1 VVTAIVP
8 VGPALVYPTPIRR
21 QCRRLF
27 MERRIPV
34 ILWLTLAGVSNAA
47 DGPKAPPVKE
57 PELRVELLRR
67 AKADQDV
74 RGAIAKWMIQFDN
87 SGFVDAAA
95 FEASLDATR
104 KAEFKQFDDTM
115 LRIDTENTDRL
126 GEIVERHGWPT
137 FTLVGKDG
145 AQAAWILVQHADL
158 SPKFQRK
165 CLDLMAKL
173 PRDEIF
179 QKDIAYLTDR
189 VLLAEGKKQVYGTQ
203 YTLENGKCKPR
214 PLEDEANVDKRREEA
229 GLPPLSEYRKE
240 VESFY
245 GGGSKK

>member
-1 VVTAIVP
+1 
-8 VGPALVYPTPIRR
+8 
-21 QCRRLF
+21 

-47 DGPKAPPVKE
+47 DEPKAPPVKG
-57 PELRVELLRR
+57 PELRAELLRR

-74 RGAIAKWMIQFDN
+74 RGAITGWMMQFGN
-87 SGFVDAAA
+87 SEVVDEAA

-104 KAEFKQFDDTM
+104 KAEFRQFGDTM
-115 LRIDTENTDRL
+115 RRIDTENTGRL

-137 FTLVGKDG
+137 YTLVGKDG
-145 AQAAWILVQHADL
+145 AQAAWILAQHADL

-165 CLDLMAKL
+165 CLDLMAKV
-173 PRDEIF
+173 PRDEISRR
-179 QKDIAYLTDR
+179 DLALLTDR

-203 YTLENGKCKPR
+203 FTLANGKCRPR
-214 PLEDEANVDKRREEA
+214 PLEDEANVDKRRKEV
-229 GLPPLSEYRKE
+229 GLAPLAEYMKE